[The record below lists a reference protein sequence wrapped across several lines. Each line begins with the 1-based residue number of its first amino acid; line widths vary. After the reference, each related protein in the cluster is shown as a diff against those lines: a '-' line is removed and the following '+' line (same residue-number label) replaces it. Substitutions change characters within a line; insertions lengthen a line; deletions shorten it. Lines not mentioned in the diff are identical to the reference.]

1 MSFFSADRSTLV
13 ERDKVQKVQEDYATA
28 LQAYAGLRFAED
40 HTLFARLIMKLTD
53 LRNIN
58 EVHTQMLL
66 RMKIDAIEPLLLEI
80 FDLPNPKMC
89 EDNAFGPQESWFTL
103 PQSLS
108 HVCQILVFVCAAL

>member
-1 MSFFSADRSTLV
+1 MIWTF
-13 ERDKVQKVQEDYATA
+13 
-28 LQAYAGLRFAED
+28 QAYAGLRFAED

-80 FDLPNPKMC
+80 FDLPVWGNKFSPWTKDTAYM
-89 EDNAFGPQESWFTL
+89 
-103 PQSLS
+103 SLQPWKQWTTS
-108 HVCQILVFVCAAL
+108 CDV